1 MVALDAG
8 DMIERTLPKRRPIG
22 GLWDFAVRAYR
33 PAAAWVGVLT
43 MLVHGVMVPL
53 LPVFGRPPVAI
64 DWVGVSAFLGV
75 IFGPLVVARTVEK
88 IQGVTS

>member
-1 MVALDAG
+1 MTDRAL
-8 DMIERTLPKRRPIG
+8 PPRRPIAG
-22 GLWDFAVRAYR
+22 VWDFAVRAYR

-43 MLVHGVMVPL
+43 MLVHGVVVPM
-53 LPVFGRPPVAI
+53 LPVFGVAPVAI
-64 DWVGVSAFLGV
+64 DWVGVSSFLGV

>member
-1 MVALDAG
+1 MTG
-8 DMIERTLPKRRPIG
+8 RELPARRPIG